1 MDIASLEKRAK
12 EIIDWL
18 GQEFS
23 GIRTGQAAPALL
35 DSVRVSSY
43 GAVVPLNQ
51 VGTVGVEDA
60 RTLRVSVWDASQVT
74 AVEQAIRDAD
84 LGVSTASDST
94 GLRVI
99 FPELTSDR
107 RTQLARLAKQKHED
121 ARISVRAARDEIM
134 KEIDADE
141 KAGDISEDERHT
153 QRETVQKS
161 IDATNKALDDL
172 LAHKEVEITN

>member
-1 MDIASLEKRAK
+1 MDIAELEKRQK
-12 EIIDWL
+12 EICTWL
-18 GQEFS
+18 GQEFA

-51 VGTVGVEDA
+51 VGTVSVEDA
-60 RTLRVSVWDASQVT
+60 RTLRVSVWDASQVS
-74 AVEQAIRDAD
+74 AVEQAVRDAD
-84 LGVSTASDST
+84 LGVTTSSDST

-107 RTQLARLAKQKHED
+107 RTQLVRLAKQKHEE

-134 KEIDADE
+134 KDIDAAE
-141 KAGDISEDERHT
+141 KAGDISEDERFS
-153 QRETVQKS
+153 QKEVVQKS
-161 IDATNKALDDL
+161 VDTTNKKLDEL
-172 LAHKEVEITN
+172 LSHKEAEISA